1 MRRSGSPQQP
11 PGGTVVFN
19 IQPCLRDP
27 LFGLLKDRWHL
38 SPLAGAALFLVVY
51 LGGNLGSAWLS
62 GTALPREGL
71 DLPFAQDRVAWVLH
85 AFLLPV
91 GAFLALRFFGQVE
104 SSFERLYT
112 EGVTQAPIEEYNA
125 FLQRLHR
132 LYNSVA
138 LHAVAFGLAA
148 LALGYLT
155 LSNQFDGRRAWLDLD
170 EGLGGIYQVA
180 TGLVAWYAVH
190 IVLLKVVI
198 TAGVMPRVFEWPVS
212 FQPLHPDGC
221 GGFRL
226 FTEIAVTIAFFT
238 AATGTGVVLIVFAG
252 AVRYGASVSTQPVLL
267 ALLLESLTPLVF
279 VSCLYRAHQVMS
291 ANKEEL
297 LGQIHRAFQA
307 RFAAWHQSLRVGE
320 LPEEQVEEVLR
331 LESLHGV
338 IRRLPVWPT
347 NTQMMAQVLVSV
359 AVPLAL
365 LAVQLLLERAVHL

>member
-1 MRRSGSPQQP
+1 MRQPGSSEQP
-11 PGGTVVFN
+11 RNEALFN
-19 IQPCLRDP
+19 VQPCRRDP

-38 SPLAGAALFLVVY
+38 SPLAGGALFLVVY

-62 GTALPREGL
+62 GTAFPRPGL
-71 DLPFAQDRVAWVLH
+71 SMPFVQDRVAWVLH

-104 SSFERLYT
+104 SAFERLYS
-112 EGVTQAPIEEYNA
+112 EGVTQAPLEEYNE

-138 LHAVAFGLAA
+138 LHAVALGLAA
-148 LALGYLT
+148 LALGFLT

-170 EGLGGIYQVA
+170 EGLGGIYQLA

-198 TAGVMPRVFEWPVS
+198 TAWVMPRVFRWPVS

-226 FTEIAVTIAFFT
+226 FSEIAVTIAFFT
-238 AATGTGVVLIVFAG
+238 AATATGVVLIVFAG
-252 AVRYGASVSTQPVLL
+252 TVRYGASVSAQPVLV

-279 VSCLYRAHQVMS
+279 VSCLYRAHEVMR
-291 ANKEEL
+291 ANKEGL
-297 LGQIHRAFQA
+297 LAEVHHRFQE
-307 RFAAWHQSLRVGE
+307 RFAAWHQSLGAGE

-347 NTQMMAQVLVSV
+347 NTQMVAQVLVSV
-359 AVPLAL
+359 ALPLAL
-365 LAVQLLLERAVHL
+365 VAVQLLVERAVGR